1 MSALTPKDCNAELS
15 SEEAPPLLPNT
26 NIIIHEHLVEP
37 KDDFI
42 LYDSDGEDF
51 SLFTDD
57 YSDYCGPIGTEGMG
71 YPGEYK
77 LLPEYG
83 QIQVGK
89 PNNEK
94 S

>member
-15 SEEAPPLLPNT
+15 SEEAPPLL
-26 NIIIHEHLVEP
+26 
-37 KDDFI
+37 
-42 LYDSDGEDF
+42 
-51 SLFTDD
+51 LFTDD